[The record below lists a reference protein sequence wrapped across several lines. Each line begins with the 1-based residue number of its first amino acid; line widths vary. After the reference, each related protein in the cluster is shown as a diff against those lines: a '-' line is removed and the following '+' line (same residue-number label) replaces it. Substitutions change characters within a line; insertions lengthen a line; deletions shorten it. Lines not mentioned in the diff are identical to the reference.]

1 MAITDWP
8 EGERPREKLLS
19 QGAAA
24 LSDAELLA
32 IFLRTGVTG
41 KSAVDLSRDLLNRFN
56 GVRALL
62 NADEKEFCQGQGLGR
77 AKYALLQAVIEL
89 ARRHMAESLKR
100 DNAFTSVEQTRS
112 FLSAQLRDRQ
122 REVFAV
128 LFLDNQHRLIA
139 YEELFEGTL
148 DSASVYPREIIKRTL
163 VLNAAAIILSH
174 NHPSGVAEPSMADRQ
189 ITDRIKEAASLMD
202 IRVLDHFV
210 VGDGAPV
217 SFAER
222 GWL

>member
-1 MAITDWP
+1 MAISDWP
-8 EGERPREKLLS
+8 EGERPREKLLLK
-19 QGAAA
+19 GAAG

-32 IFLRTGVTG
+32 IFLRTGIVG
-41 KSAVDLSRDLLNRFN
+41 KSAVDLSRELLSRFG

-62 NADEKEFCQGQGLGR
+62 NADETSFCQAPGLGK

-89 ARRHMAESLKR
+89 ARRHMAESLQR
-100 DNAFTSVEQTRS
+100 TDTFASVDATRRYV
-112 FLSAQLRDRQ
+112 SAQLRDRQ

-139 YEELFEGTL
+139 FEELFEGTI
-148 DSASVYPREIIKRTL
+148 DSASVYPREIIKRAL
-163 VLNAAAIILSH
+163 ALNAAAIILSH
-174 NHPSGVAEPSMADRQ
+174 NHPSGVAEPSLADRQ
-189 ITDRIKEAASLMD
+189 ITERIRDAAKLMEL
-202 IRVLDHFV
+202 RLLDHLV
-210 VGDGAPV
+210 VGDGEPV